1 MFALFVLTNQDTL
14 INIIP
19 LNPQEIAERKNIS
32 SGQPLSVSAASGNTV
47 LVSYPQFCCSVDVLT
62 GGVDFVFAGI
72 GQQTRG
78 AIVLISKQLQ

>member
-47 LVSYPQFCCSVDVLT
+47 LVSYP
-62 GGVDFVFAGI
+62 
-72 GQQTRG
+72 
-78 AIVLISKQLQ
+78 